1 MLQTC
6 FLGGVMRGDVKAA
19 ADECGGRFDDENDDS
34 GSIVEEDAS
43 AAAAAATDPRERSRD
58 KSI

>member
-43 AAAAAATDPRERSRD
+43 AAAATDPRDRSRD

>member
-1 MLQTC
+1 
-6 FLGGVMRGDVKAA
+6 MRGDVKAA

-43 AAAAAATDPRERSRD
+43 AAAAAATDPRDRSRD